1 MADAFPSQADAVPI
15 LQDDLLRDRVRQ
27 FMEFLDDEVGVGT
40 DGFRPPASG
49 STIPLLSSFF

>member
-40 DGFRPPASG
+40 AVLRPSR
-49 STIPLLSSFF
+49 